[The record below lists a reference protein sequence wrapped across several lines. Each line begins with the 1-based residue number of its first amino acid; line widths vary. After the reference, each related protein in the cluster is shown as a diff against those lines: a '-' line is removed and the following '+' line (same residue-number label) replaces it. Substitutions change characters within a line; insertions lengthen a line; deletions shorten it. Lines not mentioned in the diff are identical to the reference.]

1 MSCYAERMRDSMA
14 LFSILLLV
22 VACFIIV
29 RLLGRIFDQDSDT
42 SWTGRWREWEEREQR
57 QVGAKGEQE
66 AWRLVQS
73 VLRPNDHLLR
83 NVAISYDDRRTELDL
98 VVVNENG
105 VFIIEVK
112 NYKGTLL
119 GKEDD
124 FEWEKISQ
132 SRGGNFYSKQVKNPI
147 RQVKRQIYLLAHY
160 LQSYGER
167 VWVEGYVILLHNQSP
182 VRSEKVLHHTV
193 ELDRRLHTAGRE
205 KLSRKR
211 VEAICDLLS

>member
-1 MSCYAERMRDSMA
+1 MLGKDGNVMALLSILVLLLACFVIVRILGRYMDRDSG
-14 LFSILLLV
+14 S
-22 VACFIIV
+22 
-29 RLLGRIFDQDSDT
+29 T
-42 SWTGRWREWEEREQR
+42 WKERWREWEEREQR
-57 QVGAKGEQE
+57 QVGKQGEIE
-66 AWRLVQS
+66 AWKFLQS
-73 VLRPNDHLLR
+73 VMRPNDHLLR
-83 NVAISYDDRRTELDL
+83 NVALSYDGRRTELDL

-112 NYKGTLL
+112 NYKGILS
-119 GKEDD
+119 GKEED
-124 FEWEKISQ
+124 FEWEKVSQ

-160 LQSYGER
+160 LQYYGER

-182 VRSEKVLHHTV
+182 VQSEKVLHNTL

-211 VEAICDLLS
+211 VKAICDLLSER

>member
-1 MSCYAERMRDSMA
+1 MERMGDVMA
-14 LFSILLLV
+14 LLSLLVLLL
-22 VACFIIV
+22 ACFVIV
-29 RLLGRIFDQDSDT
+29 RILGSFMGQDSA
-42 SWTGRWREWEEREQR
+42 WKERWREWEERKQR
-57 QVGAKGEQE
+57 QAGEEGEQE
-66 AWRLVQS
+66 AWKLVQS
-73 VLRPNDHLLR
+73 VLRPNDRLLR
-83 NVAISYDDRRTELDL
+83 NVAISYEDRRTELDL

-112 NYKGTLL
+112 NYKGILS
-119 GKEDD
+119 GREDD

-160 LQSYGER
+160 LQYYGER

-182 VRSEKVLHHTV
+182 VRSEKILHNTL
-193 ELDRRLHTAGRE
+193 ELDQRLHTAGRE

-211 VEAICDLLS
+211 VQAICDLLS